1 MKDLTKEDSCTP
13 FPRERGFQIPK
24 FIMVGSHKIPITRK
38 HMEDAYGMFDPEK
51 MEITIGIYDTKSIEN
66 ETFWHEVVECLNF
79 FVEAGIEHKSIQ
91 AMGVLLHQII
101 TSMEDG

>member
-1 MKDLTKEDSCTP
+1 MKDLITGATCTP
-13 FPRERGFQIPK
+13 FPREKGFQIPK
-24 FIMVGSHKIPITRK
+24 HIMVGSHKIPIIRK
-38 HMEDAYGMFDPEK
+38 HMDELYGVFDPER
-51 MEITIGIYDTKSIEN
+51 MEITIGISDVESIEH

-79 FVEAGIEHKSIQ
+79 FVEADIEHKSIQ